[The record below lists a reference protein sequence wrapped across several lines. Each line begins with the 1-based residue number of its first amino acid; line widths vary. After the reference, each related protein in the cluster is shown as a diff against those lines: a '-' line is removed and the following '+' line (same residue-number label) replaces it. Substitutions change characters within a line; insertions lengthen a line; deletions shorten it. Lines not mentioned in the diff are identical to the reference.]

1 MKKRWTAVAAAML
14 LTAAVGAGTAY
25 AHDAEYGMWTGEQNG
40 LLLGIVE
47 EAGED
52 WAVLKEVKALP
63 SGDKGGVNDRQL
75 PPEEVPERL
84 KVTDLRPYLI
94 SYNKVEKP
102 QAGQCLLVSADLG
115 KNGEWKALWP
125 PYEVSSLDTSTLE
138 FQTDEDKN
146 MYGAAWERFVHS
158 GGKDYRF
165 AFEHGDLSDTL
176 YLQVPRDDGTMEN
189 QIIFQREN
197 KIESQAAGSL
207 EAATDK
213 ENAAAQESA
222 AAGQTEP
229 ETTPAAQA
237 AGAETAQAEETG
249 TVSMGLETVLIAI
262 AAGFFGGMVI
272 SRLRKN
278 KKR

>member
-1 MKKRWTAVAAAML
+1 M
-14 LTAAVGAGTAY
+14 
-25 AHDAEYGMWTGEQNG
+25 
-40 LLLGIVE
+40 
-47 EAGED
+47 
-52 WAVLKEVKALP
+52 
-63 SGDKGGVNDRQL
+63 NDRQL

-197 KIESQAAGSL
+197 KIESQAPGSL
-207 EAATDK
+207 EAAPDK
-213 ENAAAQESA
+213 ETAAVQESA

-237 AGAETAQAEETG
+237 AGTETTQAEETG
-249 TVSMGLETVLIAI
+249 TASMGLETVLIAI

>member
-1 MKKRWTAVAAAML
+1 M
-14 LTAAVGAGTAY
+14 
-25 AHDAEYGMWTGEQNG
+25 
-40 LLLGIVE
+40 
-47 EAGED
+47 
-52 WAVLKEVKALP
+52 
-63 SGDKGGVNDRQL
+63 
-75 PPEEVPERL
+75 
-84 KVTDLRPYLI
+84 
-94 SYNKVEKP
+94 EKP

-197 KIESQAAGSL
+197 KIESQAPDSL
-207 EAATDK
+207 EAAPDK
-213 ENAAAQESA
+213 ETAAVQESA
-222 AAGQTEP
+222 TAGQTEP

-237 AGAETAQAEETG
+237 AGAETTQAEETG
-249 TVSMGLETVLIAI
+249 TASMGLETVLIAI

>member
-1 MKKRWTAVAAAML
+1 
-14 LTAAVGAGTAY
+14 
-25 AHDAEYGMWTGEQNG
+25 
-40 LLLGIVE
+40 
-47 EAGED
+47 
-52 WAVLKEVKALP
+52 
-63 SGDKGGVNDRQL
+63 
-75 PPEEVPERL
+75 
-84 KVTDLRPYLI
+84 
-94 SYNKVEKP
+94 
-102 QAGQCLLVSADLG
+102 
-115 KNGEWKALWP
+115 
-125 PYEVSSLDTSTLE
+125 
-138 FQTDEDKN
+138 

-197 KIESQAAGSL
+197 KIESQAADRL

-213 ENAAAQESA
+213 ETAAVQESA

-249 TVSMGLETVLIAI
+249 TASMGLETVLIAI

>member
-63 SGDKGGVNDRQL
+63 SGDKDGVNDRQL

-138 FQTDEDKN
+138 FQADEDKN

-197 KIESQAAGSL
+197 KIESQAADSL

-213 ENAAAQESA
+213 ETAAVQESA

-249 TVSMGLETVLIAI
+249 TASMGLETVLIAI
-262 AAGFFGGMVI
+262 AAGFFEIGRAHV
-272 SRLRKN
+272 
-278 KKR
+278 